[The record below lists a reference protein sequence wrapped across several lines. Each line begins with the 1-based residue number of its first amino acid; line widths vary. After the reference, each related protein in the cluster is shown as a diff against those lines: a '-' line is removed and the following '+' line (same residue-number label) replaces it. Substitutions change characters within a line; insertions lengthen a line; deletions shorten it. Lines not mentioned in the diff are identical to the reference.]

1 MSQEID
7 RSSAIAV
14 VVMLVT
20 WALPGVFVRFLPE
33 MAVIELS
40 AWRLIPAFI
49 ILALSLFIPV
59 IRNSFR
65 SIITQPIVW
74 LAAVSMSA
82 YYATSNV
89 GLRNAPIAFIALLI
103 SLAPVWVMIFERLS
117 GHKHT
122 LKEISGAGIAF
133 TGLLICLWSGLSG
146 LDRSITTTGIWAG
159 LISGILSAIFVLVM
173 RQVQGK
179 VRYQALVV
187 SILTFA
193 LGIPML
199 ILSWMIET
207 PYGLLKLEADSL
219 WYLAGLGFI
228 STAMPTL
235 CYAFLGTRLSAT
247 ATSLMLLLVPPS
259 AAIAGWFILNE
270 SLSWMVLSGGA
281 ISLLGVLLVITGYRK
296 ASSAKESVS

>member
-7 RSSAIAV
+7 RNSAIAV

-40 AWRLIPAFI
+40 AWRLIPAFAV
-49 ILALSLFIPV
+49 LALLLFIPV
-59 IRNSFR
+59 LRNSFQT
-65 SIITQPIVW
+65 ILFQPVVW
-74 LAAVSMSA
+74 LAALSMSV
-82 YYATSNV
+82 YYATSNI

-103 SLAPVWVMIFERLS
+103 SLAPVWVMIFERFS
-117 GHKHT
+117 GHRHT
-122 LKEISGAGIAF
+122 TKEIGGAAIAF
-133 TGLLICLWSGLSG
+133 SGLMICLWSGLSG
-146 LDRSITTTGIWAG
+146 FDKSITPLGILAG

-173 RQVQGK
+173 RHVQGRIK
-179 VRYQALVV
+179 YQALVV

-193 LGIPML
+193 FGIPML
-199 ILSWMIET
+199 MVSWAIEQ
-207 PYGLLKLEADSL
+207 PFGLLKLSTGSL

-235 CYAFLGTRLSAT
+235 CYAFLGTTLSAT

-259 AAIAGWFILNE
+259 AAIAGWFLLDE
-270 SLSWMVLSGGA
+270 SLSWMVLTGGA
-281 ISLLGVLLVITGYRK
+281 ISLTGVTFVITGYK
-296 ASSAKESVS
+296 KEVTT